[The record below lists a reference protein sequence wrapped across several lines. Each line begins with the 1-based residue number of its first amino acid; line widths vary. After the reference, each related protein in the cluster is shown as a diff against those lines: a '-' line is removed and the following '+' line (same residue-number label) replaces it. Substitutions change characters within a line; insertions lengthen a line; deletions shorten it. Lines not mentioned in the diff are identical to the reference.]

1 MKFYLFSSAFFI
13 LVFAGVF
20 AYLSYERNTHEVQSA
35 AQLQLQGTALP
46 PTLSIKHIDRP
57 SLRLASAKEY
67 TAPVD
72 EYPVHT
78 LKYHFFTRQYHSYL
92 GKGAQPG
99 ASHPTVVL
107 LHGSN
112 RTGAS
117 LIDMWKE
124 AADQNNLLLLAPDS
138 ADKEGWN
145 KWRDPLGFLNSIID
159 DADSHSNV
167 DRDQI
172 YLFGHSAGGRHAT
185 SLATNQS
192 HPFRALATHGGFNDA
207 KTLSLSSA
215 PGYKVPVSLY
225 LGSKDQ
231 IFNVDVAKHTAKE
244 FHAAGHNAELF
255 VIDDH
260 THWYY
265 GVGPEL
271 NKQIWANISQK

>member
-1 MKFYLFSSAFFI
+1 MKFYLYSAAFFI

-20 AYLSYERNTHEVQSA
+20 AFLSYQRTTYEVHSA

-46 PTLSIKHIDRP
+46 PVLHVEHINRP
-57 SLRLASAKEY
+57 ALRLANAKEY

-72 EYPVHT
+72 AYPVHT
-78 LKYHFFTRQYHSYL
+78 LSYHFFTRQYHSYL
-92 GKGAQPG
+92 GKDARPG
-99 ASHPTVVL
+99 DKHPTIIL
-107 LHGSN
+107 LHDSE

-117 LIDMWKE
+117 LVDMWKE
-124 AADQNNLLLLAPDS
+124 TADENGLLLLAPDS
-138 ADKEGWN
+138 ADRKGWN
-145 KWRDPLGFLNSIID
+145 KWRDPLGFLNSVID
-159 DADSHSNV
+159 DADDHSGV

-185 SLATNQS
+185 SFATNQS
-192 HPFRALATHGGFNDA
+192 LPFRALATHAGFNDA
-207 KTLSLSSA
+207 KTLGLSSTS
-215 PGYKVPVSLY
+215 GYKVPVSLY
-225 LGSKDQ
+225 LGSKDD

-260 THWYY
+260 NHWYY
-265 GVGPEL
+265 SIGPEL